1 MSAARPW
8 RPSPE
13 GLTLTV
19 RLTPKA
25 ARDAVEGIEELAD
38 GTAVLKARVRA
49 VPEKGAAN
57 KALQALL
64 AKSLGLPKSAVA
76 VTAGAT
82 SRVKTLSLAG
92 EAEEIEKRLETF
104 RA

>member
-1 MSAARPW
+1 M
-8 RPSPE
+8 
-13 GLTLTV
+13 LLTV

-25 ARDAVEGIEELAD
+25 SKDAVEDLEELAD

-57 KALQALL
+57 KALEALV
-64 AKSLGLPKSAVA
+64 AKRLGLPKSAVA

-82 SRVKTLSLAG
+82 NRVKTLLLAG
-92 EAEEIEKRLETF
+92 EPGEIERRLEAL